1 MIRNFFENYKKL
13 ENKEV
18 VIKEIYDKDIALKI
32 VEDSYQLYLRT
43 FK

>member
-18 VIKEIYDKDIALKI
+18 VIKEIYDKEIALKI
-32 VEDSYQLYLRT
+32 VEDS
-43 FK
+43 F

>member
-32 VEDSYQLYLRT
+32 VEDSY
-43 FK
+43 